1 MYFLTFFGR
10 TLSVIDPLDDNFIGE
25 LKDKINN
32 YSLENVLEYLK
43 QHNGRFNYIQT
54 IPDDV
59 ELDEVVLTPALDR
72 EIRKIVAFTPFEADF
87 SRIFEE
93 MCHEENRECN

>member
-10 TLSVIDPLDDNFIGE
+10 TLSVIDPTDETFIEE
-25 LKDKINN
+25 LKQKINSE
-32 YSLENVLEYLK
+32 SLEHVLEFLK
-43 QHNGRFNYIQT
+43 QNNSRFNYIQT

-59 ELDEVVLTPALDR
+59 KLDEVVLTPALDR
-72 EIRKIVAFTPFEADF
+72 EIKRIVAFTPFEADF
-87 SRIFEE
+87 KRIFEE